1 MTKARWASHVVAVMM
16 AAAAHAAT
24 PPVYVAGTPP
34 ARMNEPDWRVIV
46 GIDHDSLGP
55 ERTLA
60 GVPNYKC
67 VAFDNGCPPG
77 TRVIDADG
85 NLVGCRAGCVGQCK
99 VCGGSIY
106 SSSLCVRSPG
116 ATCDIATTSV
126 NCGLAGYGG
135 CFTATPGSP
144 TDNRGCWCNLPEV
157 YNDEPCYVR
166 VCIVEW

>member
-1 MTKARWASHVVAVMM
+1 MSRAPLLVALAFIT

-46 GIDHDSLGP
+46 GINRDSLGP
-55 ERTLA
+55 VRTLA

-85 NLVGCRAGCVGQCK
+85 NLVGCSATCTGECK
-99 VCGGSIY
+99 VCSGSVLPV
-106 SSSLCVRSPG
+106 SLCVRSPG
-116 ATCDIATTSV
+116 VSCTISTTTSV
-126 NCGLAGYGG
+126 SCGKVGRSL
-135 CFTATPGSP
+135 CFSAPPGAP
-144 TDNRGCWCNLPEV
+144 ADNRGCWCTVPSI
-157 YNDEPCYVR
+157 YTDEICKVR
-166 VCIVEW
+166 DCIVID